1 MKRIKINNAELD
13 MEELKSRQELM
24 AYFNENGPTH
34 SALMDFCEEYRGK
47 YGNELCWSYP
57 ISDGKHLGT
66 FLVLVKEGILSLPYD
81 DADKVGYELFCVD
94 DAVMFEDYADM
105 DIFIDDWIMF
115 HTDLLQAM
123 KAMRDYLYNEEVAE
137 DGKN

>member
-1 MKRIKINNAELD
+1 MKRIKINGAELD
-13 MEELKSRQELM
+13 MEKLKSRQELM
-24 AYFNENGPTH
+24 AYFNENSPTH
-34 SALMDFCEEYRGK
+34 SALMDFCEEYREK

-66 FLVLVKEGILSLPYD
+66 FLVLVKEGILSLPYN

-94 DAVMFEDYADM
+94 DVVMFEDYGDM
-105 DIFIDDWIMF
+105 EIFIDDWNTF

-123 KAMRDYLYNEEVAE
+123 KAMRDYLYNRKVVE